1 MRRIIHI
8 SLLICLISCQQN
20 GLDAVQVG
28 APIYVAASVG
38 GSTMTKAPYMPMDNQ
53 GHMIETPSPE
63 YPLMT
68 DVWGSTEAY
77 EFTEKFYDPEEKT
90 RPWDGSDES
99 GKVAIHTDATFQSG
113 DPQLLRAAI
122 YNKNTKPTV
131 YFVAFSPISHGAE
144 KWVASDDGKS
154 ASFVFSG
161 NDDVMFAP
169 QVEGRYAQ
177 EFSKSPLLHFRHLLT
192 WLRIEFKAESKEV
205 SDSWGAIQSMTIRTK
220 NKVTVDLTEQSYQ
233 ADPFSYNFDDP
244 NNISFSG
251 ELVNMNFYKVI
262 EEDSYVGSQVT
273 LVKKYTDDVFPQVG
287 GNTLIPYLKTEELAY
302 VLCAPVT
309 GQGKIVVDGEDVDS
323 PEYYIDLVT
332 DKRTVSIPID
342 LRVFNKVTGK
352 VEPFLGSSRG
362 LQFTITLNFKMGNTV
377 YVACSANDWK
387 VGGLVIG
394 GIGDNELQTN

>member
-38 GSTMTKAPYMPMDNQ
+38 GSTMTKAPYMPMDNK
-53 GHMIETPSPE
+53 GHMVETPSPE
-63 YPLMT
+63 HPLKT
-68 DVWGSTEAY
+68 DVWGSTTSY
-77 EFTEKFYDPEEKT
+77 IFTEEFYDQEKT

-169 QVEGRYAQ
+169 QVQGTYATDY
-177 EFSKSPLLHFRHLLT
+177 SKSPVLSYRHLLT
-192 WLRIEFKAESKEV
+192 WLRVEMQAESKEV
-205 SDSWGAIQSMTIRTK
+205 SDSWGAIKSMTIRSNSNVK
-220 NKVTVDLTEQSYQ
+220 IDLQKEAYNNDGT
-233 ADPFSYNFDDP
+233 YNFE
-244 NNISFSG
+244 NLVFS
-251 ELVNMNFYKVI
+251 EETDLNFYKTI
-262 EEDSYVGSQVT
+262 EEESYDGAQVT
-273 LVKKYTDDVFPQVG
+273 MKKKFTDEVFTDINV
-287 GNTLIPYLKTEELAY
+287 PYLKKEELAY
-302 VLCAPVT
+302 VLCAPVVGT
-309 GQGKIVVDGEDVDS
+309 DKKVVDGEEIDAE
-323 PEYYIDLVT
+323 EYVITIST
-332 DKRTVSIPID
+332 DKRNVAIPVD
-342 LRVFNKVTGK
+342 LRHMVSGV
-352 VEPFLGSSRG
+352 VQPFLGSTRCM
-362 LQFTITLNFKMGNTV
+362 QFTLSLNFKMGNTIYLTSSV
-377 YVACSANDWK
+377 QDWK
-387 VGGLVIG
+387 VGGLAVG
-394 GIGDNELQTN
+394 NIGDGNIQ

>member
-1 MRRIIHI
+1 MLSKMRRIIHI

-131 YFVAFSPISHGAE
+131 YFVAFSPISQGAE

-205 SDSWGAIQSMTIRTK
+205 SDSWGAIKSMTIRSNSNVK
-220 NKVTVDLTEQSYQ
+220 IDLQKEAYNNDGT
-233 ADPFSYNFDDP
+233 YNFE
-244 NNISFSG
+244 NVVFS
-251 ELVNMNFYKVI
+251 EEKDLNFYKTI
-262 EEDSYVGSQVT
+262 EEESYDGAQVT
-273 LVKKYTDDVFPQVG
+273 MKKKFTDEVFTDIKV
-287 GNTLIPYLKTEELAY
+287 PYLKKEELAY
-302 VLCAPVT
+302 VLCAPVVGT
-309 GQGKIVVDGEDVDS
+309 DKKVVDGEEIDAE
-323 PEYYIDLVT
+323 EYVITIST
-332 DKRTVSIPID
+332 DKRNVAIPVD
-342 LRVFNKVTGK
+342 LRHMVSGV
-352 VEPFLGSSRG
+352 VQPFLGSTRCM
-362 LQFTITLNFKMGNTV
+362 QFTLSLNFKMGNTIYLTSSV
-377 YVACSANDWK
+377 QDWK
-387 VGGLVIG
+387 VGGLVVG
-394 GIGDNELQTN
+394 NIGDGNIQ

>member
-63 YPLMT
+63 HPLKT
-68 DVWGSTEAY
+68 DVWGSTTSY
-77 EFTEKFYDPEEKT
+77 IFTEEFYDQEKT

-131 YFVAFSPISHGAE
+131 YFVAFSPISQGAE
-144 KWVASDDGKS
+144 KWVASEDGKS

-169 QVEGRYAQ
+169 QVQGTYATDY
-177 EFSKSPLLHFRHLLT
+177 SKSPVLSYSHLLT
-192 WLRIEFKAESKEV
+192 WLRVEMQAESKEV
-205 SDSWGAIQSMTIRTK
+205 SDSWGAIKSMTIRSNSNVK
-220 NKVTVDLTEQSYQ
+220 IDLQKEAYNNDGT
-233 ADPFSYNFDDP
+233 YNFE
-244 NNISFSG
+244 NLVFS
-251 ELVNMNFYKVI
+251 EETDLNFYKTI
-262 EEDSYVGSQVT
+262 EEESYDGAQVT
-273 LVKKYTDDVFPQVG
+273 MKKKFTDEVFTDIKV
-287 GNTLIPYLKTEELAY
+287 PYLKKEELAY
-302 VLCAPVT
+302 VLCAPVVGT
-309 GQGKIVVDGEDVDS
+309 DKKVVDGEEIDAE
-323 PEYYIDLVT
+323 EYVITIST
-332 DKRTVSIPID
+332 DKRNVAIPVD
-342 LRVFNKVTGK
+342 LRHMVSGV
-352 VEPFLGSSRG
+352 VQPFLGSTRCM
-362 LQFTITLNFKMGNTV
+362 QFTLSLNFKMGNTIYLTSSV
-377 YVACSANDWK
+377 QDWK
-387 VGGLVIG
+387 VGGLVVG
-394 GIGDNELQTN
+394 NIGDGNIQ

>member
-63 YPLMT
+63 HPLKT
-68 DVWGSTEAY
+68 DVWGSTTSY
-77 EFTEKFYDPEEKT
+77 IFTEEFYDQEKT

-131 YFVAFSPISHGAE
+131 YFVAFSPISQGAE
-144 KWVASDDGKS
+144 KWVASEDGKS

-169 QVEGRYAQ
+169 QVQGTYATDY
-177 EFSKSPLLHFRHLLT
+177 SKSPVLSYRHLLT
-192 WLRIEFKAESKEV
+192 WLRVEMQAESKEV
-205 SDSWGAIQSMTIRTK
+205 SDSWGAIKSMTIRSNSNVK
-220 NKVTVDLTEQSYQ
+220 IDLQKEAYNNDGT
-233 ADPFSYNFDDP
+233 YNFE
-244 NNISFSG
+244 NVVFS
-251 ELVNMNFYKVI
+251 EETDLNFYKTI
-262 EEDSYVGSQVT
+262 EEESYDGAQVT
-273 LVKKYTDDVFPQVG
+273 MKKKFTDEVFTDIKV
-287 GNTLIPYLKTEELAY
+287 PYLKKEELAY
-302 VLCAPVT
+302 VLCAPVVGT
-309 GQGKIVVDGEDVDS
+309 DKKVVDGEEIDAE
-323 PEYYIDLVT
+323 EYVITIST
-332 DKRTVSIPID
+332 DKRNVAIPVD
-342 LRVFNKVTGK
+342 LRHMVSGV
-352 VEPFLGSSRG
+352 VQPFLGSTRCM
-362 LQFTITLNFKMGNTV
+362 QFTLSLNFKMGNTIYLTSSV
-377 YVACSANDWK
+377 QDWK
-387 VGGLVIG
+387 VGGLVVG
-394 GIGDNELQTN
+394 NIGDGNIQ